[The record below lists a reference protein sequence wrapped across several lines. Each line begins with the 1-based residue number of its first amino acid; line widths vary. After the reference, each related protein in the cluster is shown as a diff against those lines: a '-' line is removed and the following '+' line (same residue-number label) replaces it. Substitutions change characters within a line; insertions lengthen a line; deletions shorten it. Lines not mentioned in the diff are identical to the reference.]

1 MSGAPSRTH
10 MGYLR
15 AFLNCA
21 RSDGDFFNGSYYLL
35 MKNFI
40 HKHALFLALAW
51 TAVIFALCCT
61 PGRYVPTAHWL
72 DLLSFDKLVHAS
84 IFFVLSS
91 LWFLYLI
98 TTGKVSASRIA
109 VVIVTC
115 IAYGGM
121 LEVLQAN
128 VFSQRS
134 GDWADFIANS
144 FGCLM
149 ALWFFS
155 RKKWFDRDY

>member
-1 MSGAPSRTH
+1 MKP
-10 MGYLR
+10 
-15 AFLNCA
+15 FLLK
-21 RSDGDFFNGSYYLL
+21 YIL
-35 MKNFI
+35 I
-40 HKHALFLALAW
+40 LALAW

-91 LWFLYLI
+91 LWFLYLV
-98 TTGKVSASRIA
+98 KSRNVRASGIA
-109 VVIVTC
+109 LVLVACVG
-115 IAYGGM
+115 YGGM
-121 LEVLQAN
+121 LEVLQAK

-144 FGCLM
+144 LGCLL
-149 ALWFFS
+149 ALLFFS
-155 RKKWFDRDY
+155 RKKWFASPAGA

>member
-1 MSGAPSRTH
+1 MKP
-10 MGYLR
+10 
-15 AFLNCA
+15 FL
-21 RSDGDFFNGSYYLL
+21 FKYILL
-35 MKNFI
+35 F
-40 HKHALFLALAW
+40 ALAW

-91 LWFLYLI
+91 LWFFYLVKS
-98 TTGKVSASRIA
+98 GNARASHIA
-109 VVIVTC
+109 LVMVTC
-115 IAYGGM
+115 ICYGGM
-121 LEVLQAN
+121 LEVLQAT

-144 FGCLM
+144 LGCLL
-149 ALWFFS
+149 ALLFFS
-155 RKKWFDRDY
+155 RKKWFAR